1 MKTFRFTYKYKN
13 TLINLVLTGVDELD
27 ALKSFEKYA
36 NKFKLPIN
44 NKMNINPTS
53 QTNCLLSLLI
63 CFMIVCTH
71 TCRLSLN

>member
-44 NKMNINPTS
+44 NKMNIKVKELRTVN
-53 QTNCLLSLLI
+53 LKW
-63 CFMIVCTH
+63 
-71 TCRLSLN
+71 

>member
-1 MKTFRFTYKYKN
+1 MIKMKTLRFTYKYKN

-44 NKMNINPTS
+44 NKMNIKVKELRTVN
-53 QTNCLLSLLI
+53 LK
-63 CFMIVCTH
+63 
-71 TCRLSLN
+71 

>member
-44 NKMNINPTS
+44 NKMNIKVKELRTVN
-53 QTNCLLSLLI
+53 LK
-63 CFMIVCTH
+63 
-71 TCRLSLN
+71 

>member
-1 MKTFRFTYKYKN
+1 MIKMKTFRFTYKYKN

-44 NKMNINPTS
+44 NKMNIKVKELRTVN
-53 QTNCLLSLLI
+53 LK
-63 CFMIVCTH
+63 
-71 TCRLSLN
+71 

>member
-13 TLINLVLTGVDELD
+13 TLINLVLTGIDELD

-44 NKMNINPTS
+44 NKMNIKVKELRTVN
-53 QTNCLLSLLI
+53 LK
-63 CFMIVCTH
+63 
-71 TCRLSLN
+71 